1 MANLAVIESVEAEET
16 DLKLH
21 VDLCAQRYHQLIKKF
36 DDVDQR
42 LDSIIQTCETIK
54 TELVNMK
61 QNTSNTYLKW
71 AGALIL
77 ALGSIIG
84 AAVTHVLTG

>member
-1 MANLAVIESVEAEET
+1 MADLAVIESVEAEEK

-42 LDSIIQTCETIK
+42 LDSLITTCEIIK
-54 TELVNMK
+54 TELTAMK

-71 AGALIL
+71 AGALIMVL
-77 ALGSIIG
+77 SGIIG
-84 AAVTHVLTG
+84 AAVTHVLTR

>member
-1 MANLAVIESVEAEET
+1 MSNLAVIENIESERT

-21 VDLCAQRYHQLIKKF
+21 VDLCAQRYNQLIDKF
-36 DDVDQR
+36 DEVDQR
-42 LDSIIQTCETIK
+42 LDAIQVTCETIK

-71 AGALIL
+71 AGAVIL
-77 ALGSIIG
+77 LLGSVIG
-84 AAVTHVLTG
+84 AAITHVLTG